1 MIITRA
7 PLRLSIG
14 GGGTDLPFYSS
25 KFGAFLVTAA
35 INKYVYII
43 VKKRDF
49 YDEFLIRYS
58 KTEKVKT
65 LKEIEHTRVK
75 AALEYLD
82 IREPIEITSIS
93 DTPAGTGLGGSSSY
107 MVALLKALHAYK
119 REDVSAKKL
128 AEEAADIE
136 MNVLKEPI
144 GKQDQYASSFGGII
158 NLEIDKNNNV
168 TVSPLNLSYSAF
180 EELEKNTLL
189 FSTGVSHSAVEVITE
204 QKKQAESDEEKMK
217 QMHILKDIGLEI
229 KKALEEGDVKKF
241 AKWLNVHWEIKKKF
255 SKMSSPR
262 IDELYEIGLKNGA
275 LGGKLV
281 GAGGGGFLLFY
292 CDGNK
297 VPLREAMKK
306 AGLKEL
312 PFNFDRDG
320 CKILYDGR

>member
-107 MVALLKALHAYK
+107 LIALLKALHAY
-119 REDVSAKKL
+119 
-128 AEEAADIE
+128 
-136 MNVLKEPI
+136 N
-144 GKQDQYASSFGGII
+144 
-158 NLEIDKNNNV
+158 
-168 TVSPLNLSYSAF
+168 
-180 EELEKNTLL
+180 
-189 FSTGVSHSAVEVITE
+189 
-204 QKKQAESDEEKMK
+204 
-217 QMHILKDIGLEI
+217 
-229 KKALEEGDVKKF
+229 
-241 AKWLNVHWEIKKKF
+241 
-255 SKMSSPR
+255 
-262 IDELYEIGLKNGA
+262 
-275 LGGKLV
+275 
-281 GAGGGGFLLFY
+281 
-292 CDGNK
+292 
-297 VPLREAMKK
+297 
-306 AGLKEL
+306 
-312 PFNFDRDG
+312 
-320 CKILYDGR
+320 